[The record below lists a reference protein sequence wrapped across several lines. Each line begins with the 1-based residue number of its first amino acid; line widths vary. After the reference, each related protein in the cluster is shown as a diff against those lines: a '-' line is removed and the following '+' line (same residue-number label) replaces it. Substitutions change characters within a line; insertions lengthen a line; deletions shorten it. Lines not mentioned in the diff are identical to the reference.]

1 MDHFSTVLQRPPH
14 FDEDGS
20 NGVTGEDRGPR
31 GGLRDILNP
40 VSTTSQA
47 SSNHGTP
54 GTPGAPA
61 PPRPRSS
68 FSLRSPT
75 QSDYHHPSPYAASPP
90 STAAGTQPPG
100 PRSILHNP
108 FASTSTPSLPA
119 PLQAPQSIASSTS
132 SSGLQHPPQSPLHA
146 PPVYYPSDIRDRES
160 MREKSGPSGF
170 YDPTSDTRERERR
183 ASDTGSWRNATQ
195 NSTPKARDSY
205 TYSQPSSEYYNGSY
219 ASPAASSFPPRSP
232 VSHPHPAPAMGS
244 ISPSSRSRNIPSPS
258 LRHVPIPSSN
268 TNGASSTVLPAL
280 ARTESPAPPSKASAT
295 AASTPSRAAGVMSFS
310 NILSSSEPVSKPRL
324 TSPILTDD
332 TPIAIEKLGQTDR
345 MDKAERDKK
354 QPRRSAKSRVS
365 DIKALESTPKTA
377 RKASSKQPETP
388 ASLRVPTK
396 RLANGIPKQKVFS
409 ADKEKKIRELME
421 QFDFEDVDGSEFDE
435 EQTTWM
441 ERAQRRRQEMHR
453 RDIALRQ
460 SRRGDFSEV
469 ETRKLK
475 VHADLGKARYDDLY
489 YDDALQK
496 VREREV
502 FAEKERK
509 KDMQRKRRREKS
521 MATTIEQRVAALAR
535 ASAAQDESE
544 RQKYMR
550 EAERANKKVQ
560 QTKYI
565 LQKGFK
571 GPARNLGPIEPNLEG
586 GTMATFQAENMEP
599 GKTKG
604 KGRAGGRLKKSKEQ
618 KQAEKD
624 SAEAAQAALDAGE
637 ELPSREE
644 TKIRIKLSKSKA
656 GKDDADKDKEN
667 REPKDPKE
675 KDKAAEEPKDPLE
688 LKFQSKGFNQIYDQ
702 IWRDLAR
709 KDVNKV
715 FRLATDSYSTK
726 ASNLKK
732 TAILASKEAK
742 RWQLRTN
749 KGTKDL
755 QARAK
760 RVMRDMMGFWKRNER
775 EERDLRKAAE
785 KQELENARKEEAD
798 REAARQKRKLNFLIS
813 QTELYSHF
821 IGKKIKTNEVERS
834 TDHPDVAVE
843 DKDKIPEHTLDID
856 EPTGPVG
863 SKVTNF
869 ESLDFDAEDESALQ
883 AAAVANAQ
891 NAIAEAQKKARDFNK
906 DETKL
911 DEDGEMNFQNP
922 TGMGDVEIEQP
933 KLLNCQ
939 LKEYQ
944 LKGLNWLVNLYEQGI
959 NGILADEM
967 GLGKTVQSISVMA
980 YLAEKYDIW
989 GPFLV
994 VAPASTL
1001 HNWQQEIT
1009 KFVPQFKVLPYWG
1022 TAGDRKVLRKFWDR
1036 KHTTYKKDAAFH
1048 VMITSYQ
1055 LVVSDVAYFQKM
1067 KWQYMIL
1074 DEAQA
1079 IKSSQSSRWKC
1090 LLGFHCRNRL
1100 LLTGTP
1106 IQNNMQELWALL
1118 HFIMPSLF
1126 DSHDEF
1132 SEWFSK
1138 DIESHAQSNTKLNE
1152 DQLKRLHMIL
1162 KPFMLRRVKKH
1173 VQKELGDKIEL
1184 DVFCNLTYRQRAMYS
1199 NLRNQISIMDL
1210 IEKATIG
1217 EDDSASLMNL
1227 VMQFRKVCNHP
1238 DLFERAD
1245 TASPFSCGYFAETAS
1260 FVREGSNVTVG
1271 YSTRN
1276 MIEYDLPRLIW
1287 RDGGRLHKA
1296 GPDNATAGF
1305 RSKYLGH
1312 MMNIWTPDNI
1322 RESLAGADNF
1332 SWLRFADTSLHEAC
1346 RAGHQDIFA
1355 RAVELTT
1362 KKNRLGDMRVVY
1374 GEPEDCQWTPAHA
1387 LFQIRERADRKP
1399 LAEITEQSVLSSLMN
1414 VARPRYNELGLG
1426 RLEQAARPRASAP
1439 PIEVSCVS
1447 RGAVIER
1454 ENTLFNIPIR
1464 KALFGPTPAEERT
1477 LISQKVPLERYPPRA
1492 LLPAP
1497 DKEKQ
1502 RFTNITVPSMRRF
1515 VTDSGKL
1522 AKLDE
1527 LLRELKEGGHR
1538 VLLYFQMTRM
1548 IDLMEEYLTYRNY
1561 KYCRLDGSTKLED
1574 RRDTVADFQTRPEIF
1589 IFLLS
1594 TRAGGLGIN
1603 LTTADTVIFYD
1614 SDWNPTIDSQ
1624 AMDRAHRLG
1633 QTKQVTVYRLIT
1645 RGTIEERIRKR
1656 AMQKEEV
1663 QRVVITGGSS
1673 AAGGGVD
1680 FSGRRAP
1687 ENRNRDI
1694 AMWLADDEQAEMI
1707 ERREKELL
1715 ESGEYDKIQKKR
1727 GGKRKRGG
1735 EAAVSLDEM
1744 YHEGEG
1750 HFDDNKG
1757 SGTATPTGADP
1768 GDGRAGKRKK
1778 TGGSKKAKTTKQRL
1792 AIADGEIDA

>member
-1 MDHFSTVLQRPPH
+1 MDRFSTALQRPPH

-20 NGVTGEDRGPR
+20 NGAAAGGEDRGPLR

-40 VSTTSQA
+40 VSSASQGA
-47 SSNHGTP
+47 SAYGPPTAP
-54 GTPGAPA
+54 GTAPT
-61 PPRPRSS
+61 PSRPHSS
-68 FSLRSPT
+68 FNLRSPT
-75 QSDYHHPSPYAASPP
+75 HPDLHLAPLPFAASPP
-90 STAAGTQPPG
+90 PSSAGSSSQQPG
-100 PRSILHNP
+100 SRSIINNP
-108 FASTSTPSLPA
+108 FMSASAPSLPPP
-119 PLQAPQSIASSTS
+119 PLQAPPTIASSVA
-132 SSGLQHPPQSPLHA
+132 SSGGLVSTSLNLQPPPQSPLHA
-146 PPVYYPSDIRDRES
+146 PSAYYSTDMRDRE
-160 MREKSGPSGF
+160 PSRDKLASNSF
-170 YDPTSDTRERERR
+170 YDPTADTKAAKAERERR
-183 ASDTGSWRNATQ
+183 VSDTGSWRNATQ
-195 NSTPKARDSY
+195 ASTPKARDHSY
-205 TYSQPSSEYYNGSY
+205 NYSQTSTEYYNGAY
-219 ASPAASSFPPRSP
+219 TSPAASSFPPRSP
-232 VSHPHPAPAMGS
+232 ITHSHPPAAGS
-244 ISPSSRSRNIPSPS
+244 ISPSARPLKMASPSARHALMPSPGA
-258 LRHVPIPSSN
+258 
-268 TNGASSTVLPAL
+268 NGANGSISAALPSL
-280 ARTESPAPPSKASAT
+280 ARTESPAPPSRASAGS
-295 AASTPSRAAGVMSFS
+295 STPNRTAGVMSFS
-310 NILSSSEPVSKPRL
+310 NILSSAEPASKPRAK
-324 TSPILTDD
+324 SPIVVDLDD
-332 TPIAIEKLGQTDR
+332 SPVKVEKPERPERIEK
-345 MDKAERDKK
+345 AEKVEKEKK
-354 QPRRSAKSRVS
+354 QPRRSTTKLRIPDFKTSG
-365 DIKALESTPKTA
+365 STPKVS
-377 RKASSKQPETP
+377 RRVSSKHDTP
-388 ASLRVPTK
+388 TLRVPTK
-396 RLANGIPKQKVFS
+396 RQANGHTKHKTFS

-421 QFDFEDVDGSEFDE
+421 QFEAEDVDEDSFDE
-435 EQTTWM
+435 ELHVWKA
-441 ERAQRRRQEMHR
+441 RSLRRRAEMNN
-453 RDIALRQ
+453 RDLSQRQ
-460 SRRGDFSEV
+460 PRRGDFTESESK
-469 ETRKLK
+469 KLK
-475 VHADLGKARYDDLY
+475 VHSDLGKRRFDDLN
-489 YDDALQK
+489 YDEALQE
-496 VREREV
+496 VREREL

-521 MATTIEQRVAALAR
+521 MATTMEQKAAALAR

-544 RQKYMR
+544 RLKYMR

-560 QTKYI
+560 QTKLI
-565 LQKGFK
+565 LQKGIK

-586 GTMATFQAENMEP
+586 GTMSTFQAESTETAK
-599 GKTKG
+599 GKG
-604 KGRAGGRLKKSKEQ
+604 KGRTGSRLKKSKEQ

-637 ELPSREE
+637 ELPSKEE
-644 TKIRIKLSKSKA
+644 TSKIRIKLSKTKVP
-656 GKDDADKDKEN
+656 KDDGEKDKEN
-667 REPKDPKE
+667 KEPKEPKE
-675 KDKAAEEPKDPLE
+675 KEKEKVVEEPKDPLE

-726 ASNLKK
+726 TSNLKK

-742 RWQLRTN
+742 RWQLKTN

-834 TDHPDVAVE
+834 TDHPDEVAAN
-843 DKDKIPEHTLDID
+843 KDTIPENGLDID

-869 ESLDFDAEDESALQ
+869 ENLDFDADDESTLQ
-883 AAAVANAQ
+883 AAAIANAQ
-891 NAIAEAQKKARDFNK
+891 NAIAEAQKKAREFNK
-906 DETKL
+906 GENDM

-933 KLLNCQ
+933 KMLNCQ

-1001 HNWQQEIT
+1001 HNWQQEIA

-1036 KHTTYKKDAAFH
+1036 KHTTYKKEADFH
-1048 VMITSYQ
+1048 VMVTSYQ

-1138 DIESHAQSNTKLNE
+1138 DIESHATSNTKLNE

-1184 DVFCNLTYRQRAMYS
+1184 DIFCDLTYRQRAMYA

-1210 IEKATIG
+1210 IEKATLG
-1217 EDDSASLMNL
+1217 DDDSSSLMNL

-1245 TASPFSCGYFAETAS
+1245 TASRFSFSYFAETAS
-1260 FVREGSNVTVG
+1260 FIREGTNVSVS
-1271 YSTRN
+1271 YSSRN
-1276 MIEYDLPRLIW
+1276 LIEYDLPKLVW
-1287 RDGGRLHKA
+1287 RDGGRIQKA
-1296 GPDNATAGF
+1296 GPDNSKAGF
-1305 RSKYLGH
+1305 RNKYLGQ

-1322 RESLAGADNF
+1322 RDSLEGSGNF
-1332 SWLRFADTSLHEAC
+1332 SWLRFADTSLQEVRQA
-1346 RAGHQDIFA
+1346 AQSDIFT
-1355 RAVELTT
+1355 RAVGLAT
-1362 KKNRLGDMRVVY
+1362 KENRLGNMNVAY
-1374 GEPEDCQWTPAHA
+1374 SEPEDKNWTSAHA
-1387 LFQIRERADRKP
+1387 LFQIRERQDRKP
-1399 LAEITEQSVLSSLMN
+1399 LADITEQGVLGSLMN
-1414 VARPRYNELGLG
+1414 VARATYDDLGFG
-1426 RLEQAARPRASAP
+1426 RLEQAGAPRATAP
-1439 PIEVSCVS
+1439 PIDVVCLG
-1447 RGAVIER
+1447 RGSATER
-1454 ENTLFNIPIR
+1454 EDIMFNKPMR
-1464 KALFGPTPAEERT
+1464 KTLFGPSLQDERALVT
-1477 LISQKVPLERYPPRA
+1477 QKVPVQCYPTPA

-1497 DKEKQ
+1497 DNEKR

-1522 AKLDE
+1522 AKLDK

-1603 LTTADTVIFYD
+1603 LTSADTVIFYD

-1633 QTKQVTVYRLIT
+1633 QTRQVTVYRMIT

-1673 AAGGGVD
+1673 GSGGGVD

-1694 AMWLADDEQAEMI
+1694 AMWLADDEQAELI

-1715 ESGEYDKIQKKR
+1715 ESGEFDKLQKKK
-1727 GGKRKRGG
+1727 GGKRKRVAESG
-1735 EAAVSLDEM
+1735 ADVSLDEM
-1744 YHEGEG
+1744 YHEGE
-1750 HFDDNKG
+1750 FPI
-1757 SGTATPTGADP
+1757 STAFIRVSPC
-1768 GDGRAGKRKK
+1768 
-1778 TGGSKKAKTTKQRL
+1778 
-1792 AIADGEIDA
+1792 

>member
-1 MDHFSTVLQRPPH
+1 MDPTHARVLQQPRH
-14 FDEDGS
+14 FGEDNTS
-20 NGVTGEDRGPR
+20 NTSNREDRGR
-31 GGLRDILNP
+31 LRDILNP
-40 VSTTSQA
+40 GTSVSPAPAGATGHQPPTIMSTPSGTSQ
-47 SSNHGTP
+47 GP
-54 GTPGAPA
+54 PPA
-61 PPRPRSS
+61 PTPPARPHHHAAS

-75 QSDYHHPSPYAASPP
+75 QSSDFHNQPPPPP
-90 STAAGTQPPG
+90 SLSYSTSPTNNNVAGS
-100 PRSILHNP
+100 RSILNSHYM
-108 FASTSTPSLPA
+108 TSPAGGTSLPPPLQPPA
-119 PLQAPQSIASSTS
+119 GLVTSSSVSVGPPASGTSNLQAPDR
-132 SSGLQHPPQSPLHA
+132 SPLHA
-146 PPVYYPSDIRDRES
+146 PPVYYPHDIRDRERGRDRDRERDRDLREPS
-160 MREKSGPSGF
+160 REKASTGSF
-170 YDPTSDTRERERR
+170 YDPTTDSVTISNGTTAKERQISDS
-183 ASDTGSWRNATQ
+183 AGSWHNTGAPKA
-195 NSTPKARDSY
+195 STPK
-205 TYSQPSSEYYNGSY
+205 
-219 ASPAASSFPPRSP
+219 
-232 VSHPHPAPAMGS
+232 
-244 ISPSSRSRNIPSPS
+244 
-258 LRHVPIPSSN
+258 
-268 TNGASSTVLPAL
+268 
-280 ARTESPAPPSKASAT
+280 
-295 AASTPSRAAGVMSFS
+295 TPSRNVMSFS
-310 NILSSSEPVSKPRL
+310 NILSSSESIPASRPK
-324 TSPILTDD
+324 SPLVFDD
-332 TPIAIEKLGQTDR
+332 RPIKVEKADR
-345 MDKAERDKK
+345 TEKVEKDKK
-354 QPRRSAKSRVS
+354 PARRSGKRAS
-365 DIKALESTPKTA
+365 DIKNSESTPKPSS
-377 RKASSKQPETP
+377 RRVSSKLETP
-388 ASLRVPTK
+388 LSARPSTK
-396 RLANGIPKQKVFS
+396 RQANGVPKQKVPN
-409 ADKEKKIRELME
+409 AGQERRIRELME
-421 QFDFEDVDGSEFDE
+421 QFDGEADQIVEEEYDE
-435 EQTTWM
+435 EAKAWK
-441 ERAQRRRQEMHR
+441 ERSRRRRQEMEAR
-453 RDIALRQ
+453 EISLRQ
-460 SRRGDFSEV
+460 GRRSDFA
-469 ETRKLK
+469 ETESKKLG
-475 VHADLGKARYDDLY
+475 VHADLGKRRYDDLF
-489 YDDALQK
+489 YDEALQE
-496 VREREV
+496 VRDREL

-521 MATTIEQRVAALAR
+521 MATTMEQKAAALAR
-535 ASAAQDESE
+535 ASAAQDEAE
-544 RQKYMR
+544 RQKHLR

-560 QTKYI
+560 QTKLI
-565 LQKGFK
+565 LQKGIK
-571 GPARNLGPIEPNLEG
+571 GPARNLGQIEPNLEG

-599 GKTKG
+599 GKAKTKA
-604 KGRAGGRLKKSKEQ
+604 RGGPRPKKSKEQ
-618 KQAEKD
+618 KQAEKE

-637 ELPSREE
+637 ELPSKEE
-644 TKIRIKLSKSKA
+644 TKIRIKFSKSKPA
-656 GKDDADKDKEN
+656 KDDTEREKDNK
-667 REPKDPKE
+667 EPKEPKE
-675 KDKAAEEPKDPLE
+675 KEKEKVVEEPKDSLE
-688 LKFQSKGFNQIYDQ
+688 LKFQSKGYNQIYDQ

-715 FRLATDSYSTK
+715 YKLACDSYATK

-821 IGKKIKTNEVERS
+821 IGKKIKTHEVERS
-834 TDHPDVAVE
+834 TDHPDVASE
-843 DKDKIPEHTLDID
+843 EKHKAQDSDDLDIPE
-856 EPTGPVG
+856 PSGVAP
-863 SKVTNF
+863 KVTNF
-869 ESLDFDAEDESALQ
+869 ENLDFDAEDESTLR
-883 AAAVANAQ
+883 AAAAANAQ
-891 NAIAEAQKKARDFNK
+891 SAIAEAQKKARDFNK
-906 DETKL
+906 ADDL

-1009 KFVPQFKVLPYWG
+1009 KFVPEFKVLPYWG
-1022 TAGDRKVLRKFWDR
+1022 SASDRKVLRKFWDR
-1036 KHTTYKKDAAFH
+1036 KHTTYKKDAPFH

-1067 KWQYMIL
+1067 RWQYMIL

-1079 IKSSQSSRWKC
+1079 IKSSQSSRWKV

-1184 DVFCNLTYRQRAMYS
+1184 DVFCDLTYRQRALYA

-1245 TASPFSCGYFAETAS
+1245 TTSPFSFGYFAETAS
-1260 FVREGSNVTVG
+1260 FVREGNNVTVG
-1271 YSTRN
+1271 YSTRSL
-1276 MIEYDLPRLIW
+1276 IEYPLPKLLW
-1287 RDGGRLHKA
+1287 RQGGRLHKA
-1296 GPDNATAGF
+1296 DRENLKAGF
-1305 RSKYLGH
+1305 RSRYLDQL
-1312 MMNIWTPDNI
+1312 MNIWTPDNV
-1322 RESLAGADNF
+1322 RHSLEGTDNF
-1332 SWLRFADTSLHEAC
+1332 SWLRFADTSLQEVHK
-1346 RAGHQDIFA
+1346 AGHQDVFA
-1355 RAVELTT
+1355 RATELAQQP
-1362 KKNRLGDMRVVY
+1362 NRLGMMNVAYD
-1374 GEPEDCQWTPAHA
+1374 EPEDNDFTPAHA
-1387 LFQIRERADRKP
+1387 LFNITARNDRKP
-1399 LAEITEQSVLSSLMN
+1399 LADITAQGVLGDLMN
-1414 VARPRYNELGLG
+1414 VSRASWFDSGLG
-1426 RLEQAARPRASAP
+1426 RLEQAGRPKASAP
-1439 PIEVSCVS
+1439 PVEVLCDSIGTNIEKDNVMFNAHMRKVLY
-1447 RGAVIER
+1447 GPNLVE
-1454 ENTLFNIPIR
+1454 EN
-1464 KALFGPTPAEERT
+1464 ALVQ
-1477 LISQKVPLERYPPRA
+1477 QKVPLERYPVPS

-1497 DKEKQ
+1497 DSEKK
-1502 RFTNITVPSMRRF
+1502 RFTNFAVPSMRRF

-1527 LLRELKEGGHR
+1527 LLFKLKEGNHR

-1574 RRDTVADFQTRPEIF
+1574 RRDTVHDFQTRPDIF

-1603 LTTADTVIFYD
+1603 LTSADTVIFYD

-1633 QTKQVTVYRLIT
+1633 QTRQVTVYRLIT

-1663 QRVVITGGSS
+1663 QRVVIQGGGSS
-1673 AAGGGVD
+1673 ASGGGVD

-1694 AMWLADDEQAEMI
+1694 ALWLADDEQAELI

-1715 ESGEYDKIQKKR
+1715 ESGEYDKLTKKK
-1727 GGKRKRGG
+1727 GGKRKRT
-1735 EAAVSLDEM
+1735 EAAEKSLDEM

-1750 HFDDNKG
+1750 NFDDNKA
-1757 SGTATPTGADP
+1757 SGTATPIVAPDVP
-1768 GDGRAGKRKK
+1768 AGKRGR
-1778 TGGSKKAKTTKQRL
+1778 TGGGKKAKTTKQRL
-1792 AIADGEIDA
+1792 AIADGEMDG

>member
-1 MDHFSTVLQRPPH
+1 
-14 FDEDGS
+14 
-20 NGVTGEDRGPR
+20 
-31 GGLRDILNP
+31 
-40 VSTTSQA
+40 
-47 SSNHGTP
+47 
-54 GTPGAPA
+54 
-61 PPRPRSS
+61 
-68 FSLRSPT
+68 
-75 QSDYHHPSPYAASPP
+75 
-90 STAAGTQPPG
+90 
-100 PRSILHNP
+100 
-108 FASTSTPSLPA
+108 
-119 PLQAPQSIASSTS
+119 
-132 SSGLQHPPQSPLHA
+132 
-146 PPVYYPSDIRDRES
+146 
-160 MREKSGPSGF
+160 
-170 YDPTSDTRERERR
+170 
-183 ASDTGSWRNATQ
+183 
-195 NSTPKARDSY
+195 
-205 TYSQPSSEYYNGSY
+205 
-219 ASPAASSFPPRSP
+219 
-232 VSHPHPAPAMGS
+232 
-244 ISPSSRSRNIPSPS
+244 
-258 LRHVPIPSSN
+258 
-268 TNGASSTVLPAL
+268 
-280 ARTESPAPPSKASAT
+280 
-295 AASTPSRAAGVMSFS
+295 MSFS
-310 NILSSSEPVSKPRL
+310 NILSSAAPVAKPRA
-324 TSPILTDD
+324 TSPLPDD
-332 TPIAIEKLGQTDR
+332 TPIKTEKADHPER
-345 MDKAERDKK
+345 MDRADKEK
-354 QPRRSAKSRVS
+354 KPRRSTKSRVS
-365 DIKALESTPKTA
+365 DIRNSESTPKPSS
-377 RKASSKQPETP
+377 RRASSKLETP
-388 ASLRVPTK
+388 APSARLPAK
-396 RLANGIPKQKVFS
+396 RLANGHPKHKVFS
-409 ADKEKKIRELME
+409 DDNEKKIQEHMNRLDADSGNEEDLLDEL
-421 QFDFEDVDGSEFDE
+421 QVWE
-435 EQTTWM
+435 E
-441 ERAQRRRQEMHR
+441 RN
-453 RDIALRQ
+453 
-460 SRRGDFSEV
+460 SRRIAQMQKRNAELSRLRRNDYSDK
-469 ETRKLK
+469 ETTKLK
-475 VHADLGKARYDDLY
+475 VHSDLGKRRFDDVN

-496 VREREV
+496 VREREI

-521 MATTIEQRVAALAR
+521 MAATMEQKAAALAR
-535 ASAAQDESE
+535 ANAAKDDAE
-544 RQKYMR
+544 RRKFLR

-560 QTKYI
+560 QTKLV
-565 LQKGFK
+565 LQRGHK
-571 GPARNLGPIEPNLEG
+571 GPSRNLASIEPNLEG
-586 GTMATFQAENMEP
+586 GTMSSFLADTVETFEP
-599 GKTKG
+599 TKGKG
-604 KGRAGGRLKKSKEQ
+604 KGRAGTRPKKSKEQ

-624 SAEAAQAALDAGE
+624 NAEAAQAALDAGE
-637 ELPSREE
+637 ELPSKEE
-644 TKIRIKLSKSKA
+644 TNKIRIKLSKTKA
-656 GKDDADKDKEN
+656 PKEDAEKDKEN
-667 REPKDPKE
+667 KEPKEPKE
-675 KDKAAEEPKDPLE
+675 KEKVVEEPKDPLE
-688 LKFQSKGFNQIYDQ
+688 LKFQTKGYNQIYDQ

-742 RWQLRTN
+742 RWQLKTN

-821 IGKKIKTNEVERS
+821 IGKKIKTDEVERS
-834 TDHPDVAVE
+834 TDHPDEAGKEVVHKSTLNVE
-843 DKDKIPEHTLDID
+843 

-869 ESLDFDAEDESALQ
+869 ENLDFDAEDESVLQ
-883 AAAVANAQ
+883 AAAIANAQ
-891 NAIAEAQKKARDFNK
+891 NAIAEAKRKAREFNK
-906 DETKL
+906 EDDNM

-922 TGMGDVEIEQP
+922 SGMGDVEIEQP

-1001 HNWQQEIT
+1001 HNWQQEIA
-1009 KFVPQFKVLPYWG
+1009 KFVPEFKVLPYWG

-1036 KHTTYKKDAAFH
+1036 KHLTYKKDAPFH

-1184 DVFCNLTYRQRAMYS
+1184 DVFCDLTYRQRALYA

-1217 EDDSASLMNL
+1217 DDDSASLMNL

-1245 TASPFSCGYFAETAS
+1245 TVSPFSCGFFAETAS
-1260 FVREGSNVTVG
+1260 FIREGPNVTVA
-1271 YSTRN
+1271 YSTRSL
-1276 MIEYDLPRLIW
+1276 IDYELPKLVW
-1287 RDGGRLHKA
+1287 REGGRLHKA
-1296 GPDNATAGF
+1296 GADSPAAGF
-1305 RSKYLGH
+1305 RNKYLDH
-1312 MMNIWTPDNI
+1312 MMNIWTPDNV
-1322 RESLAGADNF
+1322 RESQAGSDNF
-1332 SWLRFADTSLHEAC
+1332 SWLRFADTSPQEVF
-1346 RAGHQDIFA
+1346 RASHKDVFA
-1355 RAVELTT
+1355 RAVDLAS
-1362 KKNRLGDMRVVY
+1362 KKKRLSSMKVIYSD
-1374 GEPEDCQWTPAHA
+1374 PEDRNWTPTHA
-1387 LFQIRERADRKP
+1387 LFQVREREDRLALAD
-1399 LAEITEQSVLSSLMN
+1399 ITEQGILSSLMN
-1414 VARPRYNELGLG
+1414 VARANYNDLGLG
-1426 RLEQAARPRASAP
+1426 RLEQAGARRASAP
-1439 PIEVSCVS
+1439 PVEVSCPS
-1447 RGAVIER
+1447 RGSVIER
-1454 ENTLFNIPIR
+1454 GDIMFNAPMR
-1464 KALFGPTPAEERT
+1464 KVLFGPTIPEERALVT
-1477 LISQKVPLERYPPRA
+1477 QKIPLARYPPPPM
-1492 LLPAP
+1492 LPAP
-1497 DKEKQ
+1497 DNEKR
-1502 RFTNITVPSMRRF
+1502 RFTDITVPSMRRF

-1522 AKLDE
+1522 AKLDQ

-1548 IDLMEEYLTYRNY
+1548 IDLMEEYLTYMNY

-1673 AAGGGVD
+1673 SGGGGVD

-1694 AMWLADDEQAEMI
+1694 AMWLADDEQAELI
-1707 ERREKELL
+1707 EKREKELL
-1715 ESGEYDKIQKKR
+1715 NSGEFDKLQKKK

-1735 EAAVSLDEM
+1735 DGAPVSLDEM
-1744 YHEGEG
+1744 YHEGKPPP
-1750 HFDDNKG
+1750 FLALMILSDMSQARAILTINKPRALPRPL
-1757 SGTATPTGADP
+1757 STPL
-1768 GDGRAGKRKK
+1768 
-1778 TGGSKKAKTTKQRL
+1778 TGGAASAKRSLERRPRRRSNGLRSPTAR
-1792 AIADGEIDA
+1792 